1 MIAPGRQAASEIG
14 KIDNRYEV
22 LEELGR
28 GGMGVVYKAA
38 DLKMDRIVAVK
49 VMTAHVTGRDEY
61 LERFLREAK
70 SVAKMQHPNI
80 VVVYD
85 YGNHGGSPYMVMEYL
100 EGIPLNKMIA
110 SRARLTPLAKV
121 DYVVQVCHALHYAH
135 QQGIIH
141 RDVKPGNI
149 MVLDGGKRVK
159 LLDFGI

>member
-49 VMTAHVTGRDEY
+49 VMTAHVTSRDEY
-61 LERFLREAK
+61 LERFLREAR

-80 VVVYD
+80 VVVHD
-85 YGNHGGSPYMVMEYL
+85 YGYHGGSPYMVMEYV
-100 EGIPLNKMIA
+100 EGQALDKVIA
-110 SRARLTPLAKV
+110 ARMSLSL
-121 DYVVQVCHALHYAH
+121 
-135 QQGIIH
+135 
-141 RDVKPGNI
+141 
-149 MVLDGGKRVK
+149 
-159 LLDFGI
+159 